1 LVTDLIDLEK
11 TSDDSSPIPSGINP
25 LLWALIVSQI
35 RIVVKA
41 EISPLAAEFRDMNQ
55 RVFVGNGHMSLQTQL
70 ALLTQRLGTMER
82 MAMFFGAPLVVA
94 IVGLIVAI
102 LTHKVFP

>member
-1 LVTDLIDLEK
+1 MINADLGSIPEDP
-11 TSDDSSPIPSGINP
+11 SPALPPGINP
-25 LLWALIVSQI
+25 LLWAVIVSQI

-41 EISPLAAEFRDMNQ
+41 EISPLAIEFRDMNQ
-55 RVFVGNGHMSLQTQL
+55 KVFVGNGHMSLQTQL
-70 ALLTQRLGTMER
+70 ALLTQRLGTIER
-82 MAMFFGAPLVVA
+82 MAMFLGAPLVVA

>member
-1 LVTDLIDLEK
+1 MADLSDLTPPPE
-11 TSDDSSPIPSGINP
+11 DSVPLPPGLNP

-35 RIVVKA
+35 RVIVKA
-41 EISPLAAEFRDMNQ
+41 EISPLAVEFRDMN
-55 RVFVGNGHMSLQTQL
+55 RKVFIGNGHMSLQTQL
-70 ALLTQRLGTMER
+70 ALLNQRLAAIER
-82 MAMFFGAPLVVA
+82 MALFFGAPLVVA

>member
-1 LVTDLIDLEK
+1 MAEIDLSSTPE
-11 TSDDSSPIPSGINP
+11 DSSPILPPGINP

-41 EISPLAAEFRDMNQ
+41 EILPLTREFRDMNQ
-55 RVFVGNGHMSLQTQL
+55 RVFVGNGHTSLQTQL
-70 ALLTQRLGTMER
+70 ALLTQRLQTMER
-82 MAMFFGAPLVVA
+82 IAMFFGAPLVVA